1 MKLTFFSV
9 NRCIKSLSVVLVS
22 LTIFSACVSQ
32 KKLPS
37 AIVEDSEI
45 TTMIDTSSILQNS
58 FTGLLLYDLETK
70 QPVYSR
76 YADRHFV
83 PASNTKLYTLFACL
97 NVLGDSI
104 PALKYVIRND
114 SLIFWGTGDPTFLH
128 SEFAA
133 SKTLNFLRENS
144 DKKLYFS
151 DANFT
156 NEVLGSGWMWDDYNG
171 KYQPELSPFPM
182 YGNIVRFRVKDSNV
196 NIEPPIFENTFF
208 QGKESQRRVVR
219 LVNDNRFLVNQKI
232 LASDDYEQD
241 IPFKTSA
248 VLTRQLLIDT
258 LKQNVNL
265 SKIAIDSNAKTLYSL
280 PVDTVYRRMMQ
291 VSDNMLAE
299 HLLLLCGST
308 LTDTVNTQKTIDLIT
323 EKYLQ
328 DLPDA
333 PNWVDGS
340 GLSRYNLFTPRTNV
354 KLLEKLHAM
363 IPEERLFSLM
373 AIGGK
378 AGTIRNYYKSE
389 VPFVFAKSG
398 TVSGVYNQTGYL
410 KAKSGKT
417 LLFSFMNNNFNS
429 YATPVRKEVERVLT
443 WVHENY

>member
-1 MKLTFFSV
+1 MNPYL
-9 NRCIKSLSVVLVS
+9 KSAFVSFLSIS
-22 LTIFSACVSQ
+22 LLSACVSQ
-32 KKLPS
+32 KSPRYAEVEVSKIS
-37 AIVEDSEI
+37 A
-45 TTMIDTSSILQNS
+45 MIDTSSILKNS
-58 FTGLLLYDLETK
+58 FSGLLLYDLATK

-128 SEFAA
+128 GEFAA
-133 SKTLNFLRENS
+133 SKTLDFLRKNS
-144 DKKLYFS
+144 NKKLYFS

-171 KYQPELSPFPM
+171 QYQPELSPFPM

-196 NIEPPIFENTFF
+196 NIEPSIFENTFF
-208 QGKESQRRVVR
+208 RGAASQREVIR
-219 LVNDNRFLVNQKI
+219 LLNDNRFLVNQQI
-232 LASDDYEQD
+232 LESADYEQD

-248 VLTRQLLIDT
+248 MLTRQLLIDT

-265 SKIAIDSNAKTLYSL
+265 SKMAIDPNAKTLYSL

-328 DLPDA
+328 DLPNA
-333 PNWVDGS
+333 PVWVDGS
-340 GLSRYNLFTPRTNV
+340 GLSRYNLFTPQTNV

-378 AGTIRNYYKSE
+378 AGTLKGMYKDKE
-389 VPFVFAKSG
+389 PFIFAKSG

-410 KAKSGKT
+410 KTQSGKT

-429 YATPVRKEVERVLT
+429 YATPVRKEVERILT

>member
-1 MKLTFFSV
+1 
-9 NRCIKSLSVVLVS
+9 
-22 LTIFSACVSQ
+22 
-32 KKLPS
+32 
-37 AIVEDSEI
+37 
-45 TTMIDTSSILQNS
+45 MIDTSAILKKS
-58 FTGLLLYDLETK
+58 FSGLLIYDLATK
-70 QPVYSR
+70 KPIYSR
-76 YADRHFV
+76 SADRYFV

-128 SEFAA
+128 GEFTA
-133 SKTLNFLRENS
+133 SQTLDFLRKNS
-144 DKKLYFS
+144 DKKLFFS

-156 NEVLGSGWMWDDYNG
+156 NEALGSGWMWDDYNG
-171 KYQPELSPFPM
+171 QYQPELSSFPM
-182 YGNIVRFRVKDSNV
+182 YGNIVRFRVKNSNV

-208 QGKESQRRVVR
+208 QGNEGQLEVIRSIQ
-219 LVNDNRFLVNQKI
+219 DNRFFVSQKI
-232 LASDDYEQD
+232 LESADYEQD
-241 IPFKTSA
+241 IPFKTSS

-258 LKQNVNL
+258 LKQNINL
-265 SKIAIDSNAKTLYSL
+265 SSIAIVPNAKTLYSL

-323 EKYLQ
+323 AKYLQ
-328 DLPDA
+328 DLPDV

-340 GLSRYNLFTPRTNV
+340 GLSRYNLFTPQTNV
-354 KLLEKLHAM
+354 KLLEKLYAM

-373 AIGGK
+373 AIGGT
-378 AGTIRNYYKSE
+378 AGTLKGMYKDKE
-389 VPFVFAKSG
+389 PFIFAKSG

-410 KAKSGKT
+410 KTKGGKT

-429 YATPVRKEVERVLT
+429 YATPVRKEVERILT

>member
-1 MKLTFFSV
+1 MNPHIKSTFIFLFSV
-9 NRCIKSLSVVLVS
+9 TLL
-22 LTIFSACVSQ
+22 SACVSQ
-32 KKLPS
+32 KNPQYAEVDNPKIS
-37 AIVEDSEI
+37 A
-45 TTMIDTSSILQNS
+45 MIDTSATLKNS
-58 FTGLLLYDLETK
+58 FAGLLLYDLETK

-104 PALKYVIRND
+104 PALKYVVRND

-128 SEFAA
+128 GEFTV
-133 SKTLNFLRENS
+133 SKTLDFLRKNS

-156 NEVLGSGWMWDDYNG
+156 NEPLGSGWMWDDYNG
-171 KYQPELSPFPM
+171 QYQPELSPFPM

-196 NIEPPIFENTFF
+196 SIEPPIFENTFF
-208 QGKESQRRVVR
+208 QGKETQQEVVR
-219 LVNDNRFLVNQKI
+219 LVNDNRFLVNQRI
-232 LASDDYEQD
+232 LESADYEQD

-248 VLTRQLLIDT
+248 MLTRQLLIDT
-258 LKQNVNL
+258 LKQNVNF
-265 SKIAIDSNAKTLYSL
+265 SKIAIDPNAKTLYSL

-308 LTDTVNTQKTIDLIT
+308 LTDTINTQKTIDLIS
-323 EKYLQ
+323 EKYLR

-333 PNWVDGS
+333 PKWVDGS

-354 KLLEKLHAM
+354 KLLEKLHDM
-363 IPEERLFSLM
+363 IPEERLFSFM

-389 VPFVFAKSG
+389 EPYVFAKSG

-410 KAKSGKT
+410 KTKSGKT

-429 YATPVRKEVERVLT
+429 YATPVRKEVERILT

>member
-1 MKLTFFSV
+1 MNAYLKPAAV
-9 NRCIKSLSVVLVS
+9 CSLSL
-22 LTIFSACVSQ
+22 LLFSACVSQ
-32 KKLPS
+32 KNLS
-37 AIVEDSEI
+37 YAEVENPKISEMLDTSEI
-45 TTMIDTSSILQNS
+45 LKNS
-58 FTGLLLYDLETK
+58 FSGLLLYDLETK
-70 QPVYSR
+70 KTVYSR

-97 NVLGDSI
+97 SVLGDSI

-128 SEFAA
+128 GEFAA
-133 SKTLNFLRENS
+133 SKTLDFLRKNS

-182 YGNIVRFRVKDSNV
+182 YGNIVRFRVKNSDV

-208 QGKESQRRVVR
+208 QGKETQREVIR
-219 LVNDNRFLVNQKI
+219 LVNDNRFLVNQRI

-248 VLTRQLLIDT
+248 NLTRQLLIDT

-265 SKIAIDSNAKTLYSL
+265 SKIAIDPNAKTLYSL

-291 VSDNMLAE
+291 NSDNMLAE
-299 HLLLLCGST
+299 HLLLLCGAT

-328 DLPDA
+328 DLPNA
-333 PNWVDGS
+333 PVWVDGS
-340 GLSRYNLFTPRTNV
+340 GLSRYNLFTPQTNV

-378 AGTIRNYYKSE
+378 AGTLRGMYKGE
-389 VPFVFAKSG
+389 EPFIFAKSG
-398 TVSGVYNQTGYL
+398 TVGGVYNQTGYL
-410 KAKSGKT
+410 KTKSGKT

-429 YATPVRKEVERVLT
+429 YATPVRKEVERILT

>member
-1 MKLTFFSV
+1 MNTYLKNLFILLLSS
-9 NRCIKSLSVVLVS
+9 SL
-22 LTIFSACVSQ
+22 FSACVSQ
-32 KKLPS
+32 KNPRYAEVENPNISAMLDTS
-37 AIVEDSEI
+37 AI
-45 TTMIDTSSILQNS
+45 LKNS
-58 FTGLLLYDLETK
+58 FSGLLLYDLETK
-70 QPVYSR
+70 KPLYSR
-76 YADRHFV
+76 YADRHFI

-114 SLIFWGTGDPTFLH
+114 SMIFWGTGDPTFLH
-128 SEFAA
+128 SEFTA
-133 SKTLNFLRENS
+133 SKTLDFLRENS

-156 NEVLGSGWMWDDYNG
+156 NKVLGSGWMWDDYNG
-171 KYQPELSPFPM
+171 QYQPELSPFPM
-182 YGNIVRFRVKDSNV
+182 YGNIVRFRVKDSDV
-196 NIEPPIFENTFF
+196 SIEPPIFESTFF
-208 QGKESQRRVVR
+208 QGAASQREVVR
-219 LVNDNRFLVNQKI
+219 LVNDNRFLVNQEI
-232 LASDDYEQD
+232 LESADYEQD

-248 VLTRQLLIDT
+248 NLTKQLLIDT
-258 LKQNVNL
+258 LKQNINL
-265 SKIAIDSNAKTLYSL
+265 SRIAIDPNAKTLYSL

-354 KLLEKLHAM
+354 KLLEKLHDM
-363 IPEERLFSLM
+363 IPEERLFSFM

-378 AGTIRNYYKSE
+378 AGTLQGMYKDRE
-389 VPFVFAKSG
+389 PFIFAKSG

-410 KAKSGKT
+410 KTKSGKT
-417 LLFSFMNNNFNS
+417 FLFSFMNNNFNS
-429 YATPVRKEVERVLT
+429 YASPVRKEVERVLT